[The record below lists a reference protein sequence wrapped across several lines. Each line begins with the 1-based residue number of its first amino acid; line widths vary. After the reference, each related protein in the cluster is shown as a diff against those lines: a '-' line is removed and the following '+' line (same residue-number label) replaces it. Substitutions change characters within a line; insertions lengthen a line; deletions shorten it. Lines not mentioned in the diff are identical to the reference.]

1 MTTNR
6 DDIWDGIEEDLYR
19 LTDWN
24 ADQSD
29 ISSIRNKIDQYLVAD
44 DDTVNELTDEMIR
57 AREEK
62 AYGQGK
68 AVGYEEGKDDA
79 LATAIF
85 TDLPFGVRMQIAAD
99 QEAAEQKAYARGRA
113 DGDER
118 SFDVLTLADLPR
130 AEQDRLKTEHHA
142 KMDLAYTRGR
152 SEGYADA
159 RKALVFDDLPEEE
172 RQRVD
177 SLRTQAHQAGYVR
190 GYNEG
195 IAKAPRT
202 AVAGREYLPADVK
215 PGAVVQ
221 AAGGGVWLHIGI
233 PEQLARESTPRPER
247 AAVTTVTAQSLS
259 SVAPDKRKC
268 RVCDQIKDLET
279 EFYRDSRGRQGRK
292 TLCKTC
298 DETRKRKY
306 NEARKRQSGEV
317 E

>member
-1 MTTNR
+1 MTTYR
-6 DDIWDGIEEDLYR
+6 DDVWDGIEEDLYR

-44 DDTVNELTDEMIR
+44 DGTVNELTDGMIR

-68 AVGYEEGKDDA
+68 TAGYEEGKEDA
-79 LATAIF
+79 LAKAVF

-99 QEAAEQKAYARGRA
+99 QEAAEQQAYARGRA
-113 DGDER
+113 DGKAHSLDA
-118 SFDVLTLADLPR
+118 STLADLPQ
-130 AEQDRLKTEHHA
+130 AEQDRLKSEHHA
-142 KMDLAYTRGR
+142 EVDQAYTRGCK
-152 SEGYADA
+152 EGYANA
-159 RKALVFDDLPEEE
+159 RKTLVFDDLPETE
-172 RQRVD
+172 RRRID
-177 SLRTQAHQAGYVR
+177 GLRIQADQAGYVR

-195 IAKAPRT
+195 IMKAPRT

-279 EFYRDSRGRQGRK
+279 EFYRDPRGRQGRK

-306 NEARKRQSGEV
+306 KETKKRQSGEV